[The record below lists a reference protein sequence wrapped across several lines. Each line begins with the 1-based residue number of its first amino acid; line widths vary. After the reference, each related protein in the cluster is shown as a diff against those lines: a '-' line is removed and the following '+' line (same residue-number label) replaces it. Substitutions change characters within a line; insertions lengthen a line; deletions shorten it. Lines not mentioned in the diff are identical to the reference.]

1 MVLEV
6 EVALDDSD
14 VVVEETGVAMVGG
27 EEDVGVVDACV
38 EFPLDGGR
46 EDSGGA
52 VVGGASLEFR
62 TTWWAPSHIFLT
74 IFLQFL
80 TTEN

>member
-1 MVLEV
+1 MEV

-38 EFPLDGGR
+38 EFPLEGD
-46 EDSGGA
+46 
-52 VVGGASLEFR
+52 
-62 TTWWAPSHIFLT
+62 
-74 IFLQFL
+74 
-80 TTEN
+80 